1 MSRFGEFA
9 KRAEKYNTWQEK
21 LEIPLTVFSCIEE
34 LNDIVY
40 YRHLLWKSKIEWTKL
55 TDKYK
60 KSLFKEINEKEI
72 KEQCTVYDKYCNQ
85 LERALDPN
93 AIQEELRQHV
103 DDYKGAMPIVQALKN
118 KNLQPEH
125 WD

>member
-1 MSRFGEFA
+1 MKRFGEYT

-21 LEIPLTVFSCIEE
+21 LEIPSTGFTCIEE

-72 KEQCTVYDKYCNQ
+72 KEQCTIYDKYCNQ
-85 LERALDPN
+85 LERALDAN
-93 AIQEELRQHV
+93 AIQEELR
-103 DDYKGAMPIVQALKN
+103 
-118 KNLQPEH
+118 
-125 WD
+125 